1 MNEYQKR
8 FVALLKT
15 IFELDKSDLDF
26 GIYRII
32 NIRQREIVDYFENRL
47 PKKIQEILAP
57 FANEKTD
64 EIKQKLA
71 KIESDVESMGMTIDA
86 LQDNTPKKQEYIALQ
101 KQLSQGSDMSALESD
116 VYSALYSFFN
126 RYYDEGDFISK
137 RRYKEGV
144 YAIPYEGEEVKLYW
158 ANQDQ
163 YYIKTAENFKDY
175 SFVTKEGI
183 NVHFINGKTNCSLF
197 SKHFAQDF
205 VLLTQNKMY
214 ILLFPIICFSDF
226 VLSLLL
232 LS

>member
-101 KQLSQGSDMSALESD
+101 KQLSQGSDKIGRAH
-116 VYSALYSFFN
+116 V
-126 RYYDEGDFISK
+126 
-137 RRYKEGV
+137 
-144 YAIPYEGEEVKLYW
+144 
-158 ANQDQ
+158 
-163 YYIKTAENFKDY
+163 
-175 SFVTKEGI
+175 
-183 NVHFINGKTNCSLF
+183 
-197 SKHFAQDF
+197 
-205 VLLTQNKMY
+205 
-214 ILLFPIICFSDF
+214 
-226 VLSLLL
+226 
-232 LS
+232 

>member
-86 LQDNTPKKQEYIALQ
+86 LQDNTPKKQEYIALIIQ
-101 KQLSQGSDMSALESD
+101 SYDKSLE
-116 VYSALYSFFN
+116 
-126 RYYDEGDFISK
+126 
-137 RRYKEGV
+137 
-144 YAIPYEGEEVKLYW
+144 
-158 ANQDQ
+158 
-163 YYIKTAENFKDY
+163 
-175 SFVTKEGI
+175 
-183 NVHFINGKTNCSLF
+183 KTNKKGQMS
-197 SKHFAQDF
+197 S
-205 VLLTQNKMY
+205 
-214 ILLFPIICFSDF
+214 
-226 VLSLLL
+226 
-232 LS
+232 

>member
-57 FANEKTD
+57 FANGKTD

-86 LQDNTPKKQEYIALQ
+86 LQDNTPKKQEYIALL
-101 KQLSQGSDMSALESD
+101 KQLSQGADMSALESD
-116 VYSALYSFFN
+116 AI
-126 RYYDEGDFISK
+126 FI
-137 RRYKEGV
+137 
-144 YAIPYEGEEVKLYW
+144 L
-158 ANQDQ
+158 
-163 YYIKTAENFKDY
+163 
-175 SFVTKEGI
+175 
-183 NVHFINGKTNCSLF
+183 
-197 SKHFAQDF
+197 
-205 VLLTQNKMY
+205 
-214 ILLFPIICFSDF
+214 
-226 VLSLLL
+226 
-232 LS
+232 

>member
-57 FANEKTD
+57 FANGKTD

-86 LQDNTPKKQEYIALQ
+86 LQDNTPKKQEYIALL
-101 KQLSQGSDMSALESD
+101 KQLSQGADMSALESD

-126 RYYDEGDFISK
+126 RYYHG
-137 RRYKEGV
+137 
-144 YAIPYEGEEVKLYW
+144 
-158 ANQDQ
+158 
-163 YYIKTAENFKDY
+163 
-175 SFVTKEGI
+175 
-183 NVHFINGKTNCSLF
+183 
-197 SKHFAQDF
+197 
-205 VLLTQNKMY
+205 
-214 ILLFPIICFSDF
+214 
-226 VLSLLL
+226 LSLAGVWRVLPTEL
-232 LS
+232 TAPEVYRSSCMASSGTHITVQTWPSFI

>member
-86 LQDNTPKKQEYIALQ
+86 LQDNTPKSKNILLCRNNYLKAQICQHSKATYILH
-101 KQLSQGSDMSALESD
+101 
-116 VYSALYSFFN
+116 
-126 RYYDEGDFISK
+126 
-137 RRYKEGV
+137 
-144 YAIPYEGEEVKLYW
+144 
-158 ANQDQ
+158 
-163 YYIKTAENFKDY
+163 YIHSLIVTT
-175 SFVTKEGI
+175 TKEI
-183 NVHFINGKTNCSLF
+183 
-197 SKHFAQDF
+197 
-205 VLLTQNKMY
+205 
-214 ILLFPIICFSDF
+214 
-226 VLSLLL
+226 LSLNVVIKKV
-232 LS
+232 SMPFHMKVKK

>member
-71 KIESDVESMGMTIDA
+71 KIESDVESW
-86 LQDNTPKKQEYIALQ
+86 
-101 KQLSQGSDMSALESD
+101 
-116 VYSALYSFFN
+116 V
-126 RYYDEGDFISK
+126 
-137 RRYKEGV
+137 
-144 YAIPYEGEEVKLYW
+144 
-158 ANQDQ
+158 
-163 YYIKTAENFKDY
+163 
-175 SFVTKEGI
+175 
-183 NVHFINGKTNCSLF
+183 
-197 SKHFAQDF
+197 
-205 VLLTQNKMY
+205 
-214 ILLFPIICFSDF
+214 
-226 VLSLLL
+226 
-232 LS
+232 